1 MEKSCTGHVFHSNS
15 STLRGRFS
23 SGSHFVT
30 AKSFPLSLFI
40 LVTDALYGARS
51 RGWRLIQKQAMAY
64 KEANPQM
71 FVRIIVPPT
80 ARVMYTYNS
89 RCYPWEDKKQ

>member
-30 AKSFPLSLFI
+30 AKSLPLSLFI

-71 FVRIIVPPT
+71 FVRIIVPLT